1 MCRNDSAKST
11 MIPTRQRRQ
20 KRDKEG
26 QYVLLP
32 SKNTSPSKKKA
43 KKQSKALQK
52 HGKNSQ
58 SGGIE
63 AMIPSLLG
71 VGVLIFAV
79 MAQRGFRGRASVA
92 GIDLGTTNSVICVQ
106 AQSKAVGDID
116 CIEDPETG
124 SPIIPSVVA
133 FLQPHERKVGPSSKI
148 KSLLIPHPS
157 HVVVGQR
164 AKHRIESHPHHTLYN
179 AKRVLGRP
187 ITDSAIADLRHEVEF
202 QIEGAGHDD
211 DDDTNNEVVFRVDD
225 FSIPPT
231 QVGSYIVNHLIE
243 ITKAFLGHDNVHA
256 AVLAVPAKFDALQR
270 QRTMEAF
277 KNAGVQV
284 ARVLEEPVA
293 AALAYGLQKKENV
306 EKILVYDFG
315 GGTLDVSILH
325 VSEGFVDVMGNDG
338 DDRLGG
344 ADFDATVANLLASRH
359 EQVLKDLSSYNV
371 DAEELAST
379 CSEQTN
385 KIPLCSISSFHTL
398 GEQLK
403 ISLSQTAETAHSTCL
418 ALPHAKSTDSNGHD
432 TICDGLFKVPLQ
444 LSLEDYNESAKP
456 LFDRSVLPITRLLQD
471 LSLEPEEID
480 EIVMVGGT
488 TRMPQIRALVSE
500 AFRNA
505 QLNTHID
512 PDITVAYGAA
522 SVID

>member
-32 SKNTSPSKKKA
+32 SKNTSPSKKKP

-164 AKHRIESHPHHTLYN
+164 AKHRIESHPNHTLYN

-187 ITDSAIADLRHEVEF
+187 ITDSAITDLRHEVEF

-211 DDDTNNEVVFRVDD
+211 DTKTNEVVFRVDD

-243 ITKAFLGHDNVHA
+243 IL
-256 AVLAVPAKFDALQR
+256 
-270 QRTMEAF
+270 
-277 KNAGVQV
+277 
-284 ARVLEEPVA
+284 
-293 AALAYGLQKKENV
+293 
-306 EKILVYDFG
+306 ILR
-315 GGTLDVSILH
+315 
-325 VSEGFVDVMGNDG
+325 NP
-338 DDRLGG
+338 DR
-344 ADFDATVANLLASRH
+344 H
-359 EQVLKDLSSYNV
+359 
-371 DAEELAST
+371 
-379 CSEQTN
+379 N
-385 KIPLCSISSFHTL
+385 KIGFTWIKQLQCRVWKTL
-398 GEQLK
+398 GSFFIREIANHFITNHPYDILLIFGHGLGMYITSHVMRSK
-403 ISLSQTAETAHSTCL
+403 IRWFLQTIE
-418 ALPHAKSTDSNGHD
+418 
-432 TICDGLFKVPLQ
+432 
-444 LSLEDYNESAKP
+444 NEINSI
-456 LFDRSVLPITRLLQD
+456 F
-471 LSLEPEEID
+471 
-480 EIVMVGGT
+480 
-488 TRMPQIRALVSE
+488 
-500 AFRNA
+500 
-505 QLNTHID
+505 
-512 PDITVAYGAA
+512 
-522 SVID
+522 